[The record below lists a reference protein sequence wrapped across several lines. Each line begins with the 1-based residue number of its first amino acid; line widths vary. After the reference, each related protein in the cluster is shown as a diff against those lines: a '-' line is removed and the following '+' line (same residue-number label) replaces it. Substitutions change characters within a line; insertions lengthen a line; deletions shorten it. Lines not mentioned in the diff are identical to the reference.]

1 VCFSLV
7 LSFAQAKERTFLP
20 GKAFDKIKQTTS
32 IPLLLFLRPTSK
44 GFYNIH

>member
-20 GKAFDKIKQTTS
+20 GKAFDKIKQTAPVS
-32 IPLLLFLRPTSK
+32 LLLFLRPTGKSL
-44 GFYNIH
+44 YNIQ